1 MNLKE
6 MFKEKINK
14 KRIYNNVVSEKKK
27 SIKPSTI
34 IIASAVTIALV
45 TGSILVKRYLDN
57 KQEEYKH
64 DWNITIKN

>member
-14 KRIYNNVVSEKKK
+14 KRIYNNVVNEKKAN
-27 SIKPSTI
+27 IKPSTI

-45 TGSILVKRYLDN
+45 PGSILVKRYLDN
-57 KQEEYKH
+57 K
-64 DWNITIKN
+64 

>member
-14 KRIYNNVVSEKKK
+14 KRIYNNVVSEKKTH
-27 SIKPSTI
+27 IKPSTI

-57 KQEEYKH
+57 K
-64 DWNITIKN
+64 

>member
-14 KRIYNNVVSEKKK
+14 KRIYNNVVNEKKAN
-27 SIKPSTI
+27 IKPSTI

-45 TGSILVKRYLDN
+45 AGSVLVKRYLDN
-57 KQEEYKH
+57 K
-64 DWNITIKN
+64 

>member
-14 KRIYNNVVSEKKK
+14 KRIYNNVVNEKKK
-27 SIKPSTI
+27 SIKPRTI

-45 TGSILVKRYLDN
+45 AGSILVKRYLDN
-57 KQEEYKH
+57 K
-64 DWNITIKN
+64 

>member
-14 KRIYNNVVSEKKK
+14 KRIYNNVVSEKKT

-34 IIASAVTIALV
+34 IIASAVNIALV

-57 KQEEYKH
+57 K
-64 DWNITIKN
+64 